1 MNDLEESEGLVP
13 ANVLSK
19 QGMRA
24 VGGIV
29 GGAALF
35 VARILP
41 WIVSVPLGIIAAVVG
56 LSALRSRD
64 RSDHLPG
71 LIITATG
78 ALTVLAKLP
87 AVKFLWPVAGTL
99 LGIGTVGLF
108 ALGIWN
114 AVKFF
119 IGLKRRS

>member
-1 MNDLEESEGLVP
+1 MKDPEESRDLVP

-19 QGMRA
+19 QGVTA
-24 VGGIV
+24 VGGIL
-29 GGAALF
+29 GGVVLN
-35 VARILP
+35 VARLLP
-41 WIVSVPLGIIAAVVG
+41 WIVSVPLGVIAAAVG

-64 RSDHLPG
+64 PSDRFPG
-71 LIITATG
+71 LIITAAG

-99 LGIGTVGLF
+99 LGIGAVGLF

-114 AVKFF
+114 LVKFVK
-119 IGLKRRS
+119 GLKSRS